1 MRKVSINVTVDDNDF
16 TYINGVELTLW
27 ATTLPKDT
35 TVGDISIDCNPFY
48 TFAIQ
53 DAIVQAE
60 RVLIVLGNNHSR
72 AVLFMIFEAVN
83 NLDENTEYADD
94 RITLNQIKLAKNYL
108 GSVSPKA
115 LDIVFDITKENDIV
129 LYTNGE
135 LTDSIKLPKIL
146 SKYESVHVS
155 LKGSKRIITKDG
167 ISKKLWKSILN
178 HFIKWDAINMN
189 HKTFTHALDHSLIH
203 EIIYNM
209 TVLGGLENNV
219 FINNYFESAEQWNNK
234 FGISEY

>member
-16 TYINGVELTLW
+16 AYINGVELILW

-53 DAIVQAE
+53 DAIVQADSI
-60 RVLIVLGNNHSR
+60 LAVLGNNHSR
-72 AVLFMIFEAVN
+72 AVLFTIFEAVN

-115 LDIVFDITKENDIV
+115 LDIVFDITKENDIA
-129 LYTNGE
+129 LYANGE

-178 HFIKWDAINMN
+178 HFIKWDVINMN
-189 HKTFTHALDHSLIH
+189 HKTFTHSLDHSLIH